1 MPIYYDPETGEY
13 FRGNGNRVVEVKRM
27 GDLKTGGD
35 PMDDGMD
42 PMDDEMTMDD
52 EGMPTKK
59 ESTGKDKAP
68 PRKEKK

>member
-13 FRGNGNRVVEVKRM
+13 FRSNGNKLVEVKRM
-27 GDLKTGGD
+27 GDLKSGGD

-52 EGMPTKK
+52 EGMPVEKEPPAKGKTPPKK
-59 ESTGKDKAP
+59 GKK
-68 PRKEKK
+68 